1 MRRLSTITF
10 VGMLALTTAGCSSD
24 SEKSSAPT
32 SSAPQ
37 PAPKVFDKPPMVN
50 QPLPGAI
57 SLAPPVLIQPTNGN
71 QRAKQVQKGRQD
83 PFAGLFAQA
92 GPSVPGTV
100 TIPGTVPGG
109 RQTVPGTV
117 TIPGTVPG
125 GRQPVTVG
133 SGSPRP
139 NRERQNSGSNPSRQ
153 PSNPNRGNIGSQAS
167 SGQSMPLPPVIPDS
181 SIEPVSP
188 PPPQEPDLASNV
200 AVTGVIQ
207 IGNETQAIVQ
217 VPNEGTS
224 RYVRVGQRLS
234 NGQVLVKRIEM
245 NEGSEPI
252 VILEQ
257 YGIEVA
263 RAVGDKPVNSAQT
276 GTSTDGSQVPQPSP
290 NAAETE
296 NPAQIST
303 PTDDGNS
310 PVPQPLNNDSAVPT
324 DDGNSPVPQPLNND
338 SAVPTNTTVPQSVD
352 NNPAVPTDTT
362 VPQPLNN
369 GSAVPTDTT
378 VPQSVDN
385 NPAVPTDT
393 SPVPQSVDNNTDSEL

>member
-10 VGMLALTTAGCSSD
+10 VGMLALTTVGCSSD
-24 SEKSSAPT
+24 SEKSSTPT

-109 RQTVPGTV
+109 QQTVP
-117 TIPGTVPG
+117 
-125 GRQPVTVG
+125 VG

-153 PSNPNRGNIGSQAS
+153 SSNPNRGNTGSQAS
-167 SGQSMPLPPVIPDS
+167 SDQSMPLPPVVPDS

-188 PPPQEPDLASNV
+188 PPPQEPELASNV

-245 NEGSEPI
+245 NQGSEPI
-252 VILEQ
+252 VILEE

-310 PVPQPLNNDSAVPT
+310 PVPQSVDNDSAVP
-324 DDGNSPVPQPLNND
+324 
-338 SAVPTNTTVPQSVD
+338 A
-352 NNPAVPTDTT
+352 
-362 VPQPLNN
+362 
-369 GSAVPTDTT
+369 DTT

-385 NPAVPTDT
+385 NSAVPTDT

>member
-1 MRRLSTITF
+1 
-10 VGMLALTTAGCSSD
+10 MLALTTVGCSSD

-92 GPSVPGTV
+92 AGPSVPGTV

-109 RQTVPGTV
+109 RQSVP
-117 TIPGTVPG
+117 
-125 GRQPVTVG
+125 VG

-153 PSNPNRGNIGSQAS
+153 SSNPNRGNTGSQAS
-167 SGQSMPLPPVIPDS
+167 SDQSMPLPPVVPDS

-188 PPPQEPDLASNV
+188 PPPQEPELASNV

-252 VILEQ
+252 VILEE

-263 RAVGDKPVNSAQT
+263 RVVGDKPVNSAQT
-276 GTSTDGSQVPQPSP
+276 GTSTDDSQVPQPSP

-296 NPAQIST
+296 NPAQTST

-310 PVPQPLNNDSAVPT
+310 PVPQSVDNDSAVPADTTVPQSVDNNSAVPT
-324 DDGNSPVPQPLNND
+324 DTSPVPQPLNND
-338 SAVPTNTTVPQSVD
+338 S
-352 NNPAVPTDTT
+352 
-362 VPQPLNN
+362 
-369 GSAVPTDTT
+369 
-378 VPQSVDN
+378 
-385 NPAVPTDT
+385 AVPTDT